1 MKREAGAGGAGSLAL
16 CQERE
21 GPCVPQWRSY
31 HTRTFARRM
40 WRCIYSANYATRA
53 RPKLLRHTHHVESR
67 DANVHASPPLARELV
82 RSHHGDLPVR
92 GTLFICVYLQPEAG
106 GYSRRA
112 NLASQAAGRHTHPGC
127 AVDLKESGA
136 PSQHLPLS
144 LSQYQDTGPAI
155 IQTHPHRT
163 APQV

>member
-21 GPCVPQWRSY
+21 GPYVPQWRSY

-67 DANVHASPPLARELV
+67 DANVHVSPPLAQDLV
-82 RSHHGDLPVR
+82 QSRHGDLHVFTFR
-92 GTLFICVYLQPEAG
+92 LSDFIYICAQMQISP
-106 GYSRRA
+106 
-112 NLASQAAGRHTHPGC
+112 QAAGVSPTVCVLLHYPRHTDKQIREHPPLDSLSKSLC
-127 AVDLKESGA
+127 VDLEPRNLNSK
-136 PSQHLPLS
+136 
-144 LSQYQDTGPAI
+144 
-155 IQTHPHRT
+155 
-163 APQV
+163 